1 MVRFMSTKAQKLTYD
16 FFFATSVL
24 LIALTATFFY
34 VYHKIQDIEE
44 EKIKGE
50 MVGILISV
58 SDVWFKEGYPEY
70 WDSSNV
76 VEIGLSNNNQINS
89 TKVKLM
95 EELGYQKVASLL
107 GLGLFN
113 FQYSVYSQNGT
124 LIYSFPNLT
133 FEMGKNVLVLDRT
146 AIWNESIVKVRTI
159 IWQEA

>member
-1 MVRFMSTKAQKLTYD
+1 MSIKAQTLTYD
-16 FFFATSVL
+16 FFFATSIL
-24 LIALTATFFY
+24 LLTLTITFFY
-34 VYHKIQDIEE
+34 IYHKIQDIEE

-50 MVGILISV
+50 MVEILISA
-58 SDVWFKEGYPEY
+58 SDVWFKEGYPKY
-70 WDSSNV
+70 WDVSNV

-95 EELGYQKVASLL
+95 EELGYQKVALLL
-107 GLGLFN
+107 GIGLFN

-133 FEMGKNVLVLDRT
+133 FEKAKNVLVLDRT

-159 IWQEA
+159 IWREV